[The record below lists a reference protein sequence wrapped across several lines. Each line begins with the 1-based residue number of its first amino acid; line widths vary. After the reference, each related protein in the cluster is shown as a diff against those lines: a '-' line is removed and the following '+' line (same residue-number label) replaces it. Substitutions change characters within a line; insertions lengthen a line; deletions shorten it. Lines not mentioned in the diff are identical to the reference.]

1 MTKQPPQY
9 ADEATRQLAVDFQA
23 LRDRH
28 RKLEGDWQRRI
39 DDTKQQNH
47 GDYQKLLE
55 KHKQAESMLIEAKDA
70 VRDSIQSSLDKERA
84 KVDEIH
90 KADLAQKEKQHNQ
103 NLLEQKKLLE
113 TETKHLEEQLGHQ
126 TELKAVLDKL

>member
-1 MTKQPPQY
+1 
-9 ADEATRQLAVDFQA
+9 
-23 LRDRH
+23 
-28 RKLEGDWQRRI
+28 
-39 DDTKQQNH
+39 
-47 GDYQKLLE
+47 
-55 KHKQAESMLIEAKDA
+55 MLIEAKDA

>member
-1 MTKQPPQY
+1 MGNQIYIQDMTKQPPQY

-28 RKLEGDWQRRI
+28 RKLEGDWQKRV

-55 KHKQAESMLIEAKDA
+55 KHKQAE
-70 VRDSIQSSLDKERA
+70 
-84 KVDEIH
+84 
-90 KADLAQKEKQHNQ
+90 
-103 NLLEQKKLLE
+103 
-113 TETKHLEEQLGHQ
+113 
-126 TELKAVLDKL
+126 